1 MGCRWVRGRCGAGGG
16 GWRWGK
22 VGVGMGCRW
31 VRGRC
36 VEVGLEVERSLPMDC
51 CPRIYTERHL
61 YQDFHNSDP
70 G

>member
-36 VEVGLEVERSLPMDC
+36 GAGGGVRLGYRGGVQVG
-51 CPRIYTERHL
+51 
-61 YQDFHNSDP
+61 
-70 G
+70 